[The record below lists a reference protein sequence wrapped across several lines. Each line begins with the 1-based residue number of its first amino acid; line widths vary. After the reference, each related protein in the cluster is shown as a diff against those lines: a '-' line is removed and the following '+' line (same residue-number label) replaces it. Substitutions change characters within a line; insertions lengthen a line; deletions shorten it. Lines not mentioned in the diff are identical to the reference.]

1 MNLDDLV
8 GIDSIGPSAVAKG
21 FLFLS
26 SAFEH
31 HSRASIE
38 RESDLNYVLRIIGIK
53 LGRRGRRGQNWKREV
68 TFKAILLILVRD
80 GA

>member
-8 GIDSIGPSAVAKG
+8 GVDSIGPSAVAKV

-26 SAFEH
+26 SVFEH

-38 RESDLNYVLRIIGIK
+38 RGSDLNYVLRIICIK
-53 LGRRGRRGQNWKREV
+53 LDRRGQEWKREV

-80 GA
+80 GV

>member
-8 GIDSIGPSAVAKG
+8 GIDSIGPSAAAKG
-21 FLFLS
+21 LLFLS

-38 RESDLNYVLRIIGIK
+38 RGSDLNYVLRIICIK
-53 LGRRGRRGQNWKREV
+53 LVEEEEEDKIGREK
-68 TFKAILLILVRD
+68 
-80 GA
+80 